1 MCTSV
6 LVLVMLHCMKIK
18 KNIQCDLAS
27 GEVFDVAGFGR
38 GECRCTPR
46 VCIYFLI
53 CSPYDNLSLKIAS
66 PNRTTELGHR
76 LGQSM
81 TCMQV
86 PWRMGGEERAGLEEV
101 GGKHGEE
108 DGGWARCHGGRRFRD
123 NRSVKEQFSS

>member
-1 MCTSV
+1 MYT
-6 LVLVMLHCMKIK
+6 
-18 KNIQCDLAS
+18 
-27 GEVFDVAGFGR
+27 
-38 GECRCTPR
+38 
-46 VCIYFLI
+46 CIYFLI

-66 PNRTTELGHR
+66 PNRTSELGHR

-123 NRSVKEQFSS
+123 SKSVKEQFSSELLRVRHVLI